1 MSWPGAPST
10 GYLVWR
16 LALKWRAAVDRA
28 VRPLGLTHAQYSLL
42 ASLFGLTR
50 SGVEPSQR
58 ELSDFSGLEPVYV
71 SKLARSLERAGLVE
85 RLDHP
90 SDPRA
95 FSLRLTPSGEDVI
108 GQAIAIVAR
117 LQDQLTQPIGGP
129 HSDRGRQ
136 LVDTL
141 RTLLREG
148 DPS

>member
-1 MSWPGAPST
+1 VPST

-50 SGVEPSQR
+50 SGMAPSQR

-71 SKLARSLERAGLVE
+71 SKLAQHLARAGLVE

-95 FSLRLTPSGEDVI
+95 FSLRLTPRGEDVI
-108 GQAIAIVAR
+108 GQAIALVAR